1 MSIRLYTVSYSLYV
15 FLGYT
20 ASKGFWTEWK
30 DMPKNK
36 NVKFLTKTKQKE
48 SALTQRNQ
56 FVLLRFGVLDDLGT
70 YTTFLVWKE
79 TLEVCSQCGYWCMA
93 AWFIRIWV
101 INWHKKTKCH
111 LFQLWV
117 GKYLCQ
123 NTSLK
128 SDWKSAY
135 SAESK

>member
-56 FVLLRFGVLDDLGT
+56 FVLLRFGVLDDLGNFKIFSSVKRNFGSLLSMWVLMYGGLIYPYLSDQLT
-70 YTTFLVWKE
+70 QENKVSLIPVMSWKIMTF
-79 TLEVCSQCGYWCMA
+79 
-93 AWFIRIWV
+93 
-101 INWHKKTKCH
+101 
-111 LFQLWV
+111 
-117 GKYLCQ
+117 
-123 NTSLK
+123 
-128 SDWKSAY
+128 DY
-135 SAESK
+135 SRWSK